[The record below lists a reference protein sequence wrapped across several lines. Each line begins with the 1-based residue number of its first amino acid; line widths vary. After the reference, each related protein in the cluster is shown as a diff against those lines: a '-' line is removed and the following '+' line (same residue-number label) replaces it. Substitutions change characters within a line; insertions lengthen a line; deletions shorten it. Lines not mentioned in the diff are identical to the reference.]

1 MFRFRSAHRCFSAFV
16 VMLSLLFSQLA
27 LAGYS
32 CPAMAAPE
40 SMAERMAR
48 GAPCEGGDEVQPV
61 LCHQHAVNASQSF
74 EPAKPVTP
82 SLPMVVQVLPAPSML
97 PVTDAAGLRVAH
109 VPEQRPPPDPVFL
122 ATRRLRV

>member
-1 MFRFRSAHRCFSAFV
+1 MFRSRSAQRCFTTFV

-27 LAGYS
+27 MAGYA

-48 GAPCEGGDEVQPV
+48 GAPCEGSDEAQPV

-82 SLPMVVQVLPAPSML
+82 SLPMVVQVLPAPVLL
-97 PVTDAAGLRVAH
+97 PVMEGTGLPLAH
-109 VPEQRPPPDPVFL
+109 APEQRPPPDPVFL

>member
-1 MFRFRSAHRCFSAFV
+1 MFRLRSAHRCFTAFV

-48 GAPCEGGDEVQPV
+48 GEPCEGSDEAQPV

-82 SLPMVVQVLPAPSML
+82 SLPIVVQVLPAPTLAPMAEGPSL
-97 PVTDAAGLRVAH
+97 PLANEPD
-109 VPEQRPPPDPVFL
+109 QRPPPDPVFL

>member
-1 MFRFRSAHRCFSAFV
+1 MFRLRSAHRCFTIFV

-48 GAPCEGGDEVQPV
+48 GAPCEGSDEAQPV

-82 SLPMVVQVLPAPSML
+82 SLPIVVQVLPAPTLVPMAEGLSL
-97 PVTDAAGLRVAH
+97 PLANEPD
-109 VPEQRPPPDPVFL
+109 QRPPPDPVFL

>member
-1 MFRFRSAHRCFSAFV
+1 MSRFRPAHRCFTAFV

-27 LAGYS
+27 MAGYA
-32 CPAMAAPE
+32 CPGMAAPE

-48 GAPCEGGDEVQPV
+48 GAPCEGSDEAQPV

-82 SLPMVVQVLPAPSML
+82 SLPMVVQVQPAPSLL
-97 PVTDAAGLRVAH
+97 PVTEAAGLPVAH
-109 VPEQRPPPDPVFL
+109 VPEQRPPPDPLFL